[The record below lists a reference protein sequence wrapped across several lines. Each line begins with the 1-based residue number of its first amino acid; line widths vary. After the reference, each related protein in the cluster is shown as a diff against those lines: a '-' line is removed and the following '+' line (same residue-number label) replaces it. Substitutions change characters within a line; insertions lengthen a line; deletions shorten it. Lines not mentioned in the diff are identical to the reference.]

1 MKNIS
6 YLDMVK
12 ELLNESEF
20 FEFEKCYN
28 NPVKKSIKILNHRWY
43 KNKKSDLHNII
54 YSTISKEW
62 DLLRREQSCDVIG
75 EPAAVP

>member
-12 ELLNESEF
+12 EILNESEF

-28 NPVKKSIKILNHRWY
+28 NPVKKSIKILNHCGY
-43 KNKKSDLHNII
+43 KNNKSVLHDIVQSILSQERDL
-54 YSTISKEW
+54 S
-62 DLLRREQSCDVIG
+62 
-75 EPAAVP
+75 EPDFSYN